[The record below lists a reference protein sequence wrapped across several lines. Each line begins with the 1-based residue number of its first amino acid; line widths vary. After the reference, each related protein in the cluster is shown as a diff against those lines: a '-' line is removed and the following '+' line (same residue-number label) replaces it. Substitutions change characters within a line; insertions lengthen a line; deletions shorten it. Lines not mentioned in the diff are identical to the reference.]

1 MPLTKATQNVVEGIV
16 STGSTGVSA
25 GSFILGQQYKITSL
39 GTTTQS
45 QWNTIAGTT
54 GQTYVVGSLFT
65 AATTGASS
73 GNGAAAVA
81 RTLANRFAD
90 VVNVLD
96 FGADNTGATDC
107 VSAINDAITFAKSKG
122 GSVILFPA
130 GTYKLTATSLYNGF
144 TCHFPI
150 EDADGLDFVGYGA
163 ILSSTP
169 AGGGGILGDAVSL
182 FHLNGCR
189 RINFEGFDITGIF
202 SRTLS
207 VVNTYSISCFDLSS
221 TLRDSESIS
230 VKNCRLQNVYLAL
243 RVIRNDANSY
253 RVRNIYFENVFCTN
267 GYYGLNCQ
275 ENGDNLTAVNFRTNG
290 FIRSYFPYGVTNH
303 NISYTSYNGDIFTDC
318 LIKAYKNDTTNINVK
333 AVIIGNTSPDYHVA
347 IETQNNPSTQP
358 IPAKLQNIVVN
369 IDDTQCASGSSSLR
383 IGYFQDPGGTVTSTS
398 PYQLFDNI
406 TIRGEFRSSIVY
418 AVTQSTGVGAAKG
431 LINTQNLNYTPVSN
445 PTTFGFYTKVSDYVG
460 GNSSADFVV
469 GFPNTAAKASEFDGS
484 INFNDFSGTPRGYF
498 DGTYG
503 LSTFKFYGIN
513 PFEFETNASTAGALT
528 HEFIGTGVGQGVKIY
543 EGANTGS
550 PNAANAVVKIGQM
563 NITSR
568 SLNAA
573 GTLNAS
579 GADYAEYEYNDG
591 LVIEKGSIVGFKAN
605 GKLTVT
611 FDEAIRFAIKST
623 NPSFVGGDVWGSDE
637 VAPQKPARI
646 VEEKEVVKV
655 SDEIYDGEV
664 CIQPAKYEEVIK
676 VKGDTDEEWDAKE
689 SNFNKLFA
697 EFEEKLELKRKQ
709 VDRIAYSGKVPV
721 NVTGAIAGGYIIA
734 DKDEDGKIIGKFV
747 SNPTFEEYKLAVGRV
762 NKILE
767 DGRPEVAII
776 IH

>member
-1 MPLTKATQNVVEGIV
+1 MSLIKANAVQVGQSPTATQNFTLAVPSSPDGTIKLARGNAGATTQDVINVSNAGVVSFPQGLGNI
-16 STGSTGVSA
+16 SNSTAIATGST
-25 GSFILGQQYKITSL
+25 
-39 GTTTQS
+39 
-45 QWNTIAGTT
+45 
-54 GQTYVVGSLFT
+54 T
-65 AATTGASS
+65 ARS
-73 GNGAAAVA
+73 
-81 RTLANRFAD
+81 LANRFAD

-107 VSAINDAITFAKSKG
+107 VAAINAAITFAKSKG

-130 GTYKLTATSLYNGF
+130 GTYKVTATTQYLGMAS
-144 TCHFPI
+144 HFPI
-150 EDADGLDFVGYGA
+150 EDADSLDFVGYGA
-163 ILSSTP
+163 VLSST
-169 AGGGGILGDAVSL
+169 ASSASL
-182 FHLNGCR
+182 FNLNGCR
-189 RINFEGFDITGIF
+189 RINFEGFDIVGTF
-202 SRTLS
+202 SRTLN
-207 VVNTYSISCFDLSS
+207 VVNTTSISCFDLSS
-221 TLRDSESIS
+221 TTRDSESIS

-243 RVIRNDANSY
+243 RVRPNNVNSY
-253 RVRNIYFENVFCTN
+253 RVRTIHIENVFCTN
-267 GYYGLNCQ
+267 GFYGLSFQ
-275 ENGDNLTAVNFRTNG
+275 ENGDNLTATNFRTNQ
-290 FIRSYFPYGVTNH
+290 FVRSYFPYGVNNH
-303 NISYTSYNGDIFTDC
+303 NVSYMSYNGDVFTDC

-333 AVIIGNTSPDYHVA
+333 AVIIGNTSSDAHVA
-347 IETQNNPSTQP
+347 IETQHAPSTQP

-369 IDDTQCASGSSSLR
+369 IDDTQCPSGSSSLR
-383 IGYFQDPGGTVTSTS
+383 FGYWQDIPNPTVTATST
-398 PYQLFDNI
+398 YQLFDNI
-406 TIRGEFRSSIVY
+406 NIRGEFRSSINY
-418 AVTQSTGVGAAKG
+418 TVTQSTGVGVAKG
-431 LINTQNLNYTPVSN
+431 IINTQGLTYTRAAIPNGN
-445 PTTFGFYTKVSDYVG
+445 PNTFGFIEKLSEYVSSDSTS
-460 GNSSADFVV
+460 NFISAGPNGSTFIGSVNFLDFA
-469 GFPNTAAKASEFDGS
+469 GFAKGYYDGS
-484 INFNDFSGTPRGYF
+484 N
-498 DGTYG
+498 G
-503 LSTFKFYGIN
+503 LSSFKFYGIN
-513 PFEFETNASTAGALT
+513 PFLFETNQSTAGGLT
-528 HEFIGTGVGQGVKIY
+528 HTFEGNGIGQGVKFY
-543 EGANTGS
+543 EGANSGS

-563 NITSR
+563 SVTSR

-637 VAPQKPARI
+637 VAPQKPVRI

-676 VKGDTDEEWDAKE
+676 VKGDTDEEWYAKE

-721 NVTGAIAGGYIIA
+721 NVTGATAGGYIIA
-734 DKDEDGKIIGKFV
+734 DKNEDGKIIGKFV
-747 SNPTFEEYKLAVGRV
+747 SNPTFEEYKLAIGRV

-767 DGRPEVAII
+767 NGNAEVAVI

>member
-1 MPLTKATQNVVEGIV
+1 MSLIKANAVQIGQSGTATQNFTLAVPSSPDGTIKLARGNSGATTQDVLSVDASGNINGLV
-16 STGSTGVSA
+16 KSTGSA
-25 GSFILGQQYKITSL
+25 
-39 GTTTQS
+39 
-45 QWNTIAGTT
+45 
-54 GQTYVVGSLFT
+54 T
-65 AATTGASS
+65 ARS
-73 GNGAAAVA
+73 
-81 RTLANRFAD
+81 LANRFSD

-107 VSAINDAITFAKSKG
+107 VTAINDAITFAKSKG

-150 EDADGLDFVGYGA
+150 ENADGLDFVGYGA

-169 AGGGGILGDAVSL
+169 TGGGGILGNAVCL

-202 SRTLS
+202 SRTVG

-221 TLRDSESIS
+221 TTRDSESIS
-230 VKNCRLQNVYLAL
+230 VKNCRLQNVYTAL
-243 RVIRNDANSY
+243 RCITNYVNSN
-253 RVRNIYFENVFCTN
+253 RVRNIYFENVFCFN

-275 ENGDNLTAVNFRTNG
+275 ENGDNLTAVNFRTTN

-303 NISYTSYNGDIFTDC
+303 NVSYISIAGDTATDC

-333 AVIIGNTSPDYHVA
+333 AVIIGNTSPNHHVA
-347 IETQNNPSTQP
+347 IETQHDPSTQP

-383 IGYFQDPGGTVTSTS
+383 FGYWQDTPNPTVTSTS
-398 PYQLFDNI
+398 AYQLFDNI
-406 TIRGEFRSSIVY
+406 TIRGEFRSSIDY
-418 AVTQSTGVGAAKG
+418 AVTQSTGGGVAKG

-445 PTTFGFYTKVSDYVG
+445 PTDFGFYTKISDYVG
-460 GNSSADFVV
+460 GDSSADFIV
-469 GFPNTAAKASEFDGS
+469 GFPNLAAKASIFEGT
-484 INFNDFSGTPRGYF
+484 INFLDYLGSPKGYF
-498 DGTYG
+498 DGGIGT
-503 LSTFKFYGIN
+503 TVFKFYGIN
-513 PFEFETNASTAGALT
+513 PFQFETNASSVGALT
-528 HEFIGTGVGQGVKIY
+528 HEFKGTGIGQGVKIY
-543 EGANTGS
+543 EGGNTGS

-563 NITSR
+563 GVTSR

-591 LVIEKGSIVGFKAN
+591 LVIEKGSIVGFKSN
-605 GKLTVT
+605 GKLTLT

-655 SDEIYDGEV
+655 SDAIYEGEI

-676 VKGDTDEEWDAKE
+676 VKGDTDEEWTEKE

-721 NVTGAIAGGYIIA
+721 NVTGATAGGYIIA

-767 DGRPEVAII
+767 NGNAEVSVI